1 MNRMRRSLTV
11 VCLVAVAALAN
22 AQDFATRYMGENR
35 CDTVLKCIS
44 IGPKMISVV
53 LNAGAQNEEQE
64 QIKAILSNLKS
75 MQIVTSTQNGEAYYE
90 KAEQMA
96 QKNTNR
102 FEQYLAFDN
111 ENEEGKILLHRRDD
125 SIVELVMYLHRKE
138 FFQVIDFT
146 GDMDDEF
153 IDRLSKTIVPQGED
167 EK

>member
-1 MNRMRRSLTV
+1 MNTMKRSLWV
-11 VCLVAVAALAN
+11 IGLMAVATWAS
-22 AQDFATRYMGENR
+22 AQDFATRYMSENR

-44 IGPKMISVV
+44 ISPKMINTV
-53 LNAGAQNEEQE
+53 LNTDAENEEQA
-64 QIKAILSNLKS
+64 QIRDILSNLKS
-75 MQIVTSTQNGEAYYE
+75 MQIVTSAQHGEAYYQ

-111 ENEEGKILLHRRDD
+111 ENEEGKILLHRKDD
-125 SIVELVMYLHRKE
+125 TIVELVMYLHRKN

-153 IDRLSKTIVPQGED
+153 INKLSRTIVPQGENVR
-167 EK
+167 